1 MQNQALA
8 IYNRVVLPLGTSSF
22 CGRHRFLKRALRSE
36 HPSRSF
42 KALRTH
48 RHCTRCLIATGG
60 SDDEDDEPIRQSIP
74 STSGRGH
81 GTASSGLGLNPDLE
95 QPVPTEQRPVNEL
108 AALRETWLYS
118 WARLETPS
126 YLIRLGAVWLGFFA
140 LVAGPIAFQTFDP
153 SKQPAEWMMSGTL
166 GALAVVAAAVVRI
179 YLGWAYVGNRLLS
192 AAVEYEETG
201 WYDGQTFVKP
211 PEVLARDRLLGA
223 YEVKPILAR
232 LKTTLAGSTAALV
245 LSAGL
250 LVGLVQAG
258 TDADGI
264 YGRGSARAPR
274 QVTLNGIIYSD
285 KVHSLSDLSDD
296 DDAAAAEALAQ
307 GGRPGYCG
315 DRYFKAAAGGHFC
328 DHFDSR
334 R

>member
-1 MQNQALA
+1 MQNQGLA
-8 IYNRVVLPLGTSSF
+8 SCNRLTSPLCSSSF
-22 CGRHRFLKRALRSE
+22 CGRRQFLKRALWAQ
-36 HPSRSF
+36 HPGQRVSSRSPS
-42 KALRTH
+42 H
-48 RHCTRCLIATGG
+48 SCTRCLVATGG
-60 SDDEDDEPIRQSIP
+60 SDDEDDEPKQQHTPSSRNQSQP
-74 STSGRGH
+74 S
-81 GTASSGLGLNPDLE
+81 ASGLGLNPDLE

-126 YLIRLGAVWLGFFA
+126 YLSRLGAVWLGFFA

-258 TDADGI
+258 TDSDGI
-264 YGRGSARAPR
+264 YGRGAARAPR

-285 KVHSLSDLSDD
+285 KVKSLADLRDD
-296 DDAAAAEALAQ
+296 EDAAAAEALAQ

-315 DRYFKAAAGGHFC
+315 DRYFKAAAGGHMC
-328 DHFDSR
+328 DHFDRHS
-334 R
+334 